1 MSNTNV
7 NNVDQIR
14 ELIFGQQIKEFES
27 RFDELSNELK
37 ALESRLSRR
46 LEESVSKLSRES
58 QRATE
63 ALDQKIDDLAE
74 MTQKDRN
81 KLKEL
86 IDTTDEA
93 LQTQVRNLKNELL
106 NKLTITRENMED
118 ESGKIREELDRMRR
132 EIETTLNR
140 ELESLDDDKISRNG
154 LAEML
159 LDVAMKLQGSEAQA
173 LIPVQEPETA
183 EGE

>member
-1 MSNTNV
+1 MSNANV

-27 RFDELSNELK
+27 RFDELSNEMK

-46 LEESVSKLSRES
+46 LDESFNKLSREN

-118 ESGKIREELDRMRR
+118 ESGKLREELERMRR
-132 EIETTLNR
+132 EIESVLNR
-140 ELESLDDDKISRNG
+140 ELTNLDNDKISRNG

-159 LDVAMKLQGSEAQA
+159 LDVAMKLQGSEAQT
-173 LIPVQEPETA
+173 LIPVLETEAA